1 MKDVSIA
8 EEDVKVI
15 NIRGVIQEPVNASA
29 LDENYEE
36 EEEAADSNNVE
47 LTNGEKQNQ
56 ETDYIMYEWTPTET
70 SADKAPSKYMSTS
83 KQEIFN
89 QGWFNVGPA
98 LQTVGQH

>member
-36 EEEAADSNNVE
+36 EAADSENVE

-70 SADKAPSKYMSTS
+70 SADKAPSKNMLTS
-83 KQEIFN
+83 KHEIFN
-89 QGWFNVGPA
+89 QG
-98 LQTVGQH
+98 